1 MQIMAN
7 TANLLLPYLE
17 ASQAQKEV
25 TVNSTLTKLDALVM
39 ISVKDRDLNTPPVSP
54 SEGHRYIVASSP
66 TGSWSGQFG
75 KIAAY
80 QNGGWVFYTPKIGF
94 QAYVEDENIDVFYT
108 GSSWNVIGQDT
119 LISKASGEFFKINRK
134 EVDVTLGSGS
144 SITVSNFINNRAI
157 VFGIACRVMTAV
169 TGATS
174 FNIGLSGENTKFGG
188 SIGVLLDST
197 NIGVINPQ
205 AFFANTNVLIAANG
219 GNFSGGSVKLIQHYA
234 EMKGNWTW

>member
-1 MQIMAN
+1 MAN
-7 TANLLLPYLE
+7 TTNLLFPYLE

-39 ISVKDRDLNTPPVSP
+39 MSIKDRDLSTPPVSP
-54 SEGHRYIVASSP
+54 TEGHRYIVASSP
-66 TGSWSGQFG
+66 TGSWTGQAG

-80 QNGGWVFYTPKIGF
+80 QNGGWVFYTPKIDF
-94 QAYVEDENIDVFYT
+94 QAYVEDENTEVFYT

-119 LISKASGEFFKINRK
+119 LISKATGEFFKINRK
-134 EVDVTLGSGS
+134 ELDVTLSSGS
-144 SITVSNFINNRAI
+144 TITATNFINDRAI

-174 FNIGLSGENTKFGG
+174 FNIGISGEPNKFGG
-188 SIGVLLDST
+188 SIGVIADST

-205 AFFANTNVLIAANG
+205 AFYANTNVLITANG
-219 GNFSGGSVKLIQHYA
+219 GNFSGGEIKIIQHYA